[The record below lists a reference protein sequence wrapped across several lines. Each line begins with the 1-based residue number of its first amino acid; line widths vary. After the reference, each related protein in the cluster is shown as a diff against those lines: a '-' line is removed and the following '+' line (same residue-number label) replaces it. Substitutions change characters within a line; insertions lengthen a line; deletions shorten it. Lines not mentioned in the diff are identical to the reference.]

1 MFCHCFVTASLK
13 WLLPV
18 LQYAGRNQCI
28 VLWGEANIIDHDLNS
43 VRGFVVKFFTLRRVT
58 PRLRHD
64 AYWMVEGEVALEL
77 KQEWM
82 NCPGPSSVKPP
93 SDL

>member
-1 MFCHCFVTASLK
+1 MFCIEFVTAFLK

-18 LQYAGRNQCI
+18 QLYAGPNHCI
-28 VLWGEANIIDHDLNS
+28 VLWGEANILDSDINV
-43 VRGFVVKFFTLRRVT
+43 VRGFVVRFFTARI
-58 PRLRHD
+58 RHD